1 MLRGS
6 ALGITAIVAVL
17 ASALVGIGRAHA
29 QAPAPTATPYQL
41 TPALQLIVSGPDQA
55 VAGSTITYSVDYT
68 ALDPQ
73 NPRWVFRS
81 WIEEPLTYVSAVVV
95 SGSGT
100 CLFTPVQNAPPV
112 RGGVDCE
119 VGSADALTG
128 RVAITVRVD
137 DGFEGE
143 IVFGAFVPGT
153 SIDMG
158 DSITSVR
165 TTVTVPTTVAPA
177 LPGTG
182 QGGPKAAGG
191 PATLPVVFA
200 ALGVLL
206 LAAGGVMALRL
217 RR

>member
-17 ASALVGIGRAHA
+17 ASASVGTGRADA

-81 WIEEPLTYVSAVVV
+81 WIEEPLAFVSATVV
-95 SGSGT
+95 SGSGM
-100 CLFTPVQNAPPV
+100 CLFTSVQNAPPV

-128 RVAITVRVD
+128 RVEITVRVD

-182 QGGPKAAGG
+182 QGGPKAAG
-191 PATLPVVFA
+191 PATLPLVLAAFGVF
-200 ALGVLL
+200 L
-206 LAAGGVMALRL
+206 LAAGGGAALRL
-217 RR
+217 R